1 MQQIT
6 SVTALI
12 PHVANEH
19 QQNALRRLTLRDE
32 SSQIYLSAYERNE
45 STDRRNAGL
54 EGTFTVFG
62 TMKANGREA
71 YSVKF
76 FKPMAHDRGSFW
88 CSCPDHK
95 FNSGKKNMVCKHIC
109 FLVCRVGRIFD
120 PAFFQSKQLT
130 EEQFVGFK
138 ERVSQAVI
146 FSAVGSAAAVAAV
159 VSAEP
164 TAPPLSPPRSSNSK
178 FRNIT
183 RTLTDEDMCP
193 ICYDC
198 ACTNTS
204 DISGLVS
211 CPDCANVMHKECMEV
226 WLERNHTCVYCRS
239 HVWRQY
245 RR

>member
-1 MQQIT
+1 MQPT
-6 SVTALI
+6 TVSGLI
-12 PHVANEH
+12 PLVANEH

-45 STDRRNAGL
+45 STDRHLAGL

-62 TMKANGREA
+62 TMKAAGREA
-71 YSVKF
+71 YSIKF
-76 FKPMAHDRGSFW
+76 FKPHAHDRGSFW

-120 PAFFQSKQLT
+120 PAFFATKQFT
-130 EEQFVGFK
+130 EEQFAGFK
-138 ERVSQAVI
+138 DRVSQAVI
-146 FSAVGSAAAVAAV
+146 FSAVGSAAAVAAAAA
-159 VSAEP
+159 AEP
-164 TAPPLSPPRSSNSK
+164 TAPPVSPPRATNSR

-183 RTLTDEDMCP
+183 RALTNEDMCP

-198 ACTNTS
+198 AG
-204 DISGLVS
+204 DVGGLVA
-211 CPDCANVMHKECMEV
+211 CPECTNVMHKECMEV
-226 WLERNHTCVYCRS
+226 WLERNQRCVYCRS
-239 HVWRQY
+239 DVWRHY